1 MTQIKGS
8 ARLHQGPLTLEKDI
22 PDEDIKMS
30 TNITQ
35 LCEQKREPMTMT
47 SSWQKSMTHSWAGSA
62 FLQQQTEEVPEDK
75 GGALFICSLGKGLKS
90 T

>member
-1 MTQIKGS
+1 MI
-8 ARLHQGPLTLEKDI
+8 LEKVI

-35 LCEQKREPMTMT
+35 LCEQKRGRGDNDSDFFMAEIYDSLLGWVCL
-47 SSWQKSMTHSWAGSA
+47 SSAADRGSA
-62 FLQQQTEEVPEDK
+62 LGQERS
-75 GGALFICSLGKGLKS
+75 LFICSLGKGLKS